1 MKKKSFKL
9 YLKDKM
15 TQQEMPVGKNE
26 SKTMYSSKGKTIE
39 QEINELKQ
47 QLSFAKQ
54 EQKDIQRRYNSD
66 LSLINTQDWMEYRE
80 SAREVQQRIEN
91 LQSRIAAKKYEYERD
106 LLKDN
111 KSDKFAKDKKKK
123 VVIKRKGLKI
133 SFVVSDDFD
142 DLIFDLEYL
151 E

>member
-1 MKKKSFKL
+1 
-9 YLKDKM
+9 M

-26 SKTMYSSKGKTIE
+26 SKTMYRSKRKMIE

-54 EQKDIQRRYNSD
+54 EQKYIQRRYNSD
-66 LSLINTQDWMEYRE
+66 LRLINTQVWMEYRE

-91 LQSRIAAKKYEYERD
+91 LQSRIAAKEYEYERV

-111 KSDKFAKDKKKK
+111 KSDKSAKDKKKK
-123 VVIKRKGLKI
+123 VVIKRKSLKI

-142 DLIFDLEYL
+142 DLMSK
-151 E
+151 

>member
-15 TQQEMPVGKNE
+15 TQQ
-26 SKTMYSSKGKTIE
+26 SSKGKMIE

-54 EQKDIQRRYNSD
+54 EQKYIQRRYNSD
-66 LSLINTQDWMEYRE
+66 LSLINTQVWMEYRE

-91 LQSRIAAKKYEYERD
+91 LQSRIAAKKYEYERG

-111 KSDKFAKDKKKK
+111 KSDKSAKDKKKK

-142 DLIFDLEYL
+142 DLMSK
-151 E
+151 